1 MEMRRDQIITAYE
14 SKRIEHQWIID
25 EENTCPLCGTAL
37 EFQHDIDPL
46 SLQVEEK
53 GHCTSCKITTKAK
66 LSPLQ

>member
-1 MEMRRDQIITAYE
+1 MELRTDQIITAYE
-14 SKRIEHQWIID
+14 SQQVEHQWFLE

-37 EFQHDIDPL
+37 ELQHDIDPI

-53 GHCTSCKITTKAK
+53 GRCPSCKINTKTK